1 MKKGLLTVSA
11 LALLASACASNIN
24 SNHYATSSTGAVGQV
39 MACTVVSVRQVAVS
53 SSDSST
59 GAVLGAIGGGVAGI
73 QAALDCADAG
83 HGRGSLLGA
92 LGGAALGGVAGNY
105 AQEGLTRQDGLE
117 YIVKLDNGALR
128 TITQGTDVYM
138 QPGQR
143 CYLMYGDQSRV
154 IPAN

>member
-1 MKKGLLTVSA
+1 MKKQFLAVSA
-11 LALLASACASNIN
+11 LALLVSACAPNIN
-24 SNHYATSSTGAVGQV
+24 SNHYATSSTGSVGQV
-39 MACTVVSVRQVAVS
+39 MPCTVVSVRQVNVS

-59 GAVLGAIGGGVAGI
+59 GAVLGAIGGGVAGSTI
-73 QAALDCADAG
+73 G

-105 AQEGLTRQDGLE
+105 AQEGLTRQGGVE
-117 YIVKLDNGALR
+117 YIVKLDNGAMR

>member
-1 MKKGLLTVSA
+1 MKNKLLV
-11 LALLASACASNIN
+11 ASAFMFLTAACAPNIN

-39 MACTVVSVRQVAVS
+39 LACTVVSVRQVNVS

-59 GAVLGAIGGGVAGI
+59 GAVLGAIGGGVAGSTI
-73 QAALDCADAG
+73 G

-92 LGGAALGGVAGNY
+92 LGGAALGGLAGEY
-105 AQEGLTRQDGLE
+105 AQEGLTSQTGVE
-117 YIVKLDNGALR
+117 YIVKLDNGTMR

-138 QPGQR
+138 QPGQK
-143 CYLMYGDQSRV
+143 CYLLYGDQSRV

>member
-53 SSDSST
+53 SSDSSA
-59 GAVLGAIGGGVAGI
+59 GAVLGAIGGGVAGSTV
-73 QAALDCADAG
+73 G

-105 AQEGLTRQDGLE
+105 AQEGLSRQDGLE